1 MMCIICVELEK
12 DKLTS
17 KEARRNLGEFR
28 EILEQEHKLEVLR
41 NIWKK
46 EDEEFLKEDLVT
58 EDTIKAYR
66 KAIDSWE
73 SYGNS
78 GSD

>member
-1 MMCIICVELEK
+1 MCIICVELEK

-28 EILEQEHKLEVLR
+28 EILEQEHKLEVLKL
-41 NIWKK
+41 IWKK

-58 EDTIKAYR
+58 EDTIEAYR

>member
-1 MMCIICVELEK
+1 MCIICVELEK
-12 DKLTS
+12 GKLTS

-28 EILEQEHKLEVLR
+28 EILEQEHKLEVLKL
-41 NIWKK
+41 IWKK

>member
-1 MMCIICVELEK
+1 MCIICVELEK

-28 EILEQEHKLEVLR
+28 EILEQEHKLEVLKL
-41 NIWKK
+41 IWKK

>member
-1 MMCIICVELEK
+1 MCIICVELEK

>member
-1 MMCIICVELEK
+1 MCIICVELEK
-12 DKLTS
+12 GKLTS